1 MAGGIGGAG
10 GASGGLG
17 SIGGFSGGF
26 GSIGADAGASNMSI
40 AAQTPTDFAQ
50 AESDSAAASSSSA
63 NAQVSTSFDASASTS
78 DFGSNMAMLGA
89 SGPAEPVGGA
99 DVNQWKPQRPEEES
113 ASSVAMQPSDDVLA
127 QVCAAY
133 SANQM

>member
-17 SIGGFSGGF
+17 SVGAFS
-26 GSIGADAGASNMSI
+26 AST
-40 AAQTPTDFAQ
+40 AASTPTDF
-50 AESDSAAASSSSA
+50 SAARSEPDAGAASSSSA
-63 NAQVSTSFDASASTS
+63 NAQVSTGFDAAASASS
-78 DFGSNMAMLGA
+78 MDAL
-89 SGPAEPVGGA
+89 GGA
-99 DVNQWKPQRPEEES
+99 DVNLWKPQRPDEQEQP
-113 ASSVAMQPSDDVLA
+113 AAAATMQPSDDVLA